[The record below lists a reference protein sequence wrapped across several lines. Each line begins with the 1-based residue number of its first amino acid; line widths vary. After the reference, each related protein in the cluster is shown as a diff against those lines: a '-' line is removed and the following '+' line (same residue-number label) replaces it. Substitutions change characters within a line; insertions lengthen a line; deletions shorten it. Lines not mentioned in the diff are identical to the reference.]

1 MIPTRWVL
9 PVDVLPDAADGWM
22 LAATL
27 AAAVATA
34 ASAVVVGIQA
44 VQTRKSTEAAVRA
57 AEASERNA
65 DAAVAAARVSERMF
79 AESERAR
86 REAALPKITIHC
98 PDFSEA
104 GVYRLKPRDEDG
116 WELLPEDF
124 RLPLGD
130 IDMFDEVAV
139 RVRLTFMNDG
149 DRSTVLT
156 AMGPPF
162 ILDMSETYPESTLVV
177 PAHGQLVGY
186 VMLSQ
191 QATQWAYYDPYRD
204 ENDPA
209 SSALFTCEVG
219 ADRSASQNWQ
229 LTARGQPFRRDPD
242 HDDVLIAHVTGTKL
256 RCDLEHKG
264 SELSE
269 PVEEITSENSS
280 DDT

>member
-1 MIPTRWVL
+1 MNPLSWVL
-9 PVDVLPDAADGWM
+9 PVYVLPDPADGWM
-22 LAATL
+22 LGATL
-27 AAAVATA
+27 GAAVATL
-34 ASAVVVGIQA
+34 ASAVVVAIQA
-44 VQTRKSTEAAVRA
+44 VQTRKSTQASVRA
-57 AEASERNA
+57 AEAAERNA
-65 DAAVAAARVSERMF
+65 EAAVTAAQVSERMF
-79 AESERAR
+79 AQSERAR

-104 GVYRLKPRDEDG
+104 GVYRLKQRDEDG
-116 WELLPEDF
+116 WELLPDDF

-130 IDMFDEVAV
+130 VEMFDEVAV

-149 DRSTVLT
+149 DQSAVLT
-156 AMGPPF
+156 PMGPPF

-191 QATQWAYYDPYRD
+191 QATQWAHYDPYRD

-229 LTARGQPFRRDPD
+229 LIARGQPFRKDLE

-256 RCDLEHKG
+256 RCDLEYKG

-269 PVEEITSENSS
+269 PVEETTSENSS
-280 DDT
+280 DDA